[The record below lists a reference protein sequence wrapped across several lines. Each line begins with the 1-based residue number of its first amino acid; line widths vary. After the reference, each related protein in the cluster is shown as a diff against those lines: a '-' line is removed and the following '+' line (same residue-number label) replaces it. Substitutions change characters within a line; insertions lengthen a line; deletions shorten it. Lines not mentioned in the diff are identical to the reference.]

1 MAHLCEAKYWSEK
14 GGVWGLALCD
24 GWCCM
29 GHEGAKVESKKR
41 QRGAVAEIDPRWVT
55 LWWAGF
61 LNISPLLPPSL
72 GAVWGS

>member
-14 GGVWGLALCD
+14 GGVWG
-24 GWCCM
+24 WHYVM

-55 LWWAGF
+55 LWWAGV
-61 LNISPLLPPSL
+61 LNISPLPPPSL
-72 GAVWGS
+72 CAVWGS